1 MSIEAIK
8 LELVDYILRNQDQS
22 LLEKVKLIFE
32 NEDQKIVAR
41 KITGEN
47 LTRSDYLESLLESE
61 AEIDEGK
68 FMTQEEVKKAVEKW

>member
-8 LELVDYILRNQDQS
+8 LELVNYILRNQDQS
-22 LLEKVKLIFE
+22 LLEKVKSIFE
-32 NEDQKIVAR
+32 NEDQEIVAR

>member
-32 NEDQKIVAR
+32 NEDKEIVAR

>member
-1 MSIEAIK
+1 MSLEAIK
-8 LELVDYILRNQDQS
+8 LELVNYILRNQDQS

-32 NEDQKIVAR
+32 NEDQEIVAR
-41 KITGEN
+41 KISGEN

-61 AEIDEGK
+61 AEIGEGK